1 MILEISV
8 VFFLHV
14 YFWSYVHKDVSVKS
28 KVSSTLA
35 KCNVLFCK
43 MYCTV
48 CIFDT
53 VTALLQNGIHYTHA
67 ANSYQFHLMVKTNPR
82 FIVMIWN
89 WAQPY
94 SKLPRKTKQKK
105 KAVGGYRTLVLPI
118 LFFFCLF
125 CLVKSSD
132 SLLTTFRFYYL
143 ICPWSHSFIFYLTVF
158 STELSILATSFQF
171 HMVIGKCANEWI
183 DT

>member
-1 MILEISV
+1 MYYLDCNFCIIIIKIHTMILEISV

-14 YFWSYVHKDVSVKS
+14 YFWSYVHKDVNVKS

-53 VTALLQNGIHYTHA
+53 VTALLQNGIHYTRA

-118 LFFFCLF
+118 FFLF
-125 CLVKSSD
+125 CFVLFGKIKW
-132 SLLTTFRFYYL
+132 L
-143 ICPWSHSFIFYLTVF
+143 FIDC
-158 STELSILATSFQF
+158 I
-171 HMVIGKCANEWI
+171 
-183 DT
+183 

>member
-1 MILEISV
+1 
-8 VFFLHV
+8 
-14 YFWSYVHKDVSVKS
+14 
-28 KVSSTLA
+28 
-35 KCNVLFCK
+35 

-67 ANSYQFHLMVKTNPR
+67 ANSCQFHLMVKTNPR

-94 SKLPRKTKQKK
+94 SKLPRKKK
-105 KAVGGYRTLVLPI
+105 RNKAVGGYRTLFLPI
-118 LFFFCLF
+118 LFCFVLF
-125 CLVKSSD
+125 LVKSTD
-132 SLLTTFRFYYL
+132 SLFTAFTFDYL

-158 STELSILATSFQF
+158 SAELSIWATFFQF
-171 HMVIGKCANEWI
+171 HMVIGKCANECI